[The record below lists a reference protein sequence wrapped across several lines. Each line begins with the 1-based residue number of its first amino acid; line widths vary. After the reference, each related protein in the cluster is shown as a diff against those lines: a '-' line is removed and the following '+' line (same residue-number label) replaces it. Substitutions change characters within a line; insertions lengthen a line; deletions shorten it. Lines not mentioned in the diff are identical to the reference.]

1 MAGEKLKILLVQ
13 DRTGPLA
20 ALLADRQDCEIVSV
34 SADDVAAQVLRDDS
48 AAVLV
53 PAATLAGQVREIAR
67 LREEEAR
74 LREALE
80 VSEARFGRLRE
91 SGLIGI
97 CFWREDG
104 AITDANEAFLRL
116 IGSDAA
122 QLAAG
127 EINWREL
134 TPPEWDAADAR
145 ALEEIREQG
154 VTAVYEKEFVR
165 SDNTRVS
172 VLIGGVR
179 VGTGDDIA
187 FTVDMTGRRKIE
199 EERARLIRELRV
211 AVRAR
216 DEFLAVAAHELKTPL
231 TPLRVQTEGL
241 LRALQ
246 RPEGLT
252 AEKLLDRLAR
262 IDRSARRVARLVEN
276 LLDFSRVASGR
287 LQLRQEE
294 IDLARLAGEV
304 VERLR
309 ETAERAGSTLRFH
322 SSGPASGRWDA
333 LRLEQVIENLLGNAI
348 KYGSGQPIEVEVRGE
363 GESAL
368 IQVTDHGMG
377 IPKEA
382 QGRIFQRFE
391 RVAPLHHF
399 GGFGLGLWIVRQ
411 IVEAHGGAIELESDS
426 GCGACFTIHLP
437 RHAAEH
443 PSPM

>member
-1 MAGEKLKILLVQ
+1 MAGDKLKILLVQ
-13 DRTGPLA
+13 DRLGALA
-20 ALLADRQDCEIVSV
+20 ALLADRPGCEIVSV
-34 SADDVAAQVLRDDS
+34 TVEEALAQVAS
-48 AAVLV
+48 NNCAAVLL
-53 PAATLAGQVREIAR
+53 PAATPVEQAQELAR
-67 LREEEAR
+67 LQEEDRR

-80 VSEARFGRLRE
+80 VSEARFRRLRE

-97 CFWREDG
+97 FFWREDG

-145 ALEEIREQG
+145 ALEEVRESG

-165 SDNTRVS
+165 SDDTRVS
-172 VLIGGVR
+172 VLIGGIR
-179 VGTGDDIA
+179 VGAGEDIA
-187 FTVDMTGRRKIE
+187 FTVDITARRKIE

-246 RPEGLT
+246 RPEGVAT
-252 AEKLLDRLAR
+252 EKLLDRLAR

-294 IDLARLAGEV
+294 LDLARLAADV

-309 ETAERAGSTLRFH
+309 ETAERSGSTLRFH
-322 SSGPASGRWDA
+322 AGGPAWGSWDP
-333 LRLEQVIENLLGNAI
+333 LRLEQVIENLVGNAI

-363 GESAL
+363 SESAL
-368 IQVTDHGMG
+368 IQVTDHGIG
-377 IPKEA
+377 IAKEA
-382 QGRIFQRFE
+382 QGRIFDRFE
-391 RVAPLHHF
+391 RVAPLQHF

-411 IVEAHGGAIELESDS
+411 IVEAHGGAIELESES
-426 GCGACFTIHLP
+426 GCGACFTVHLP
-437 RHAAEH
+437 RHAADH